1 MNTTTHPPTPPPI
14 IAPPLATGAAED
26 AAAPVALCRRID
38 LGCNSTHVASHDAN
52 DPRRPITVFT
62 NGCFDLFHAGHV
74 DLLRQARA
82 LGDRLVVGINSDDSV
97 RRLKGPTRPIH
108 SLQDRCEI
116 VAACRY
122 VDEVHPFHEQTPCHL
137 IRQLHPQIIVK
148 GPGYSEQTM
157 PEAAV
162 VKEWG
167 GKVVVLPGPPISTT
181 SIIER
186 IHTRA

>member
-1 MNTTTHPPTPPPI
+1 MNTPMHSPAPRPI
-14 IAPPLATGAAED
+14 IASALATGAADD
-26 AAAPVALCRRID
+26 ATAPVALHHLIE
-38 LGCNSTHVASHDAN
+38 LGCESRHIASHDAN

-82 LGDRLVVGINSDDSV
+82 LGDRLVVGINSDESV
-97 RRLKGPTRPIH
+97 QNLKGPSRPIH
-108 SLQDRCEI
+108 SLQDRCQI

-122 VDEVHPFHEQTPCHL
+122 VDEVHPFHEQTPCNL

-157 PEAAV
+157 PEAKI
-162 VKEWG
+162 VKAWG
-167 GKVVVLPGPPISTT
+167 GSVVIVNGPEISTT
-181 SIIER
+181 LIVER
-186 IHTRA
+186 IRTRA